1 MQDQEAGSV
10 EMKMVAEM
18 VAVVAD
24 LRKIMLS
31 LSQMAMESQRQEKE
45 VEAVKLVQDLE
56 MK

>member
-1 MQDQEAGSV
+1 MQDREAGSV
-10 EMKMVAEM
+10 ETKMVAEM

-45 VEAVKLVQDLE
+45 VEAVKHVQDLE